1 MKKILVKLGALFL
14 LGMGV
19 GILSAQ
25 TTTVSATVVDSS
37 TTTWANGSWSV
48 QFVPSPSNP
57 NINVYLVNGVPINQS
72 LLNFKGS
79 LDGSG
84 NFSQVLYDNSR
95 ITPSGSSWK
104 FNICPNSSAPC
115 GSQNVAVSGSS
126 LNLSATITAFIP
138 VPSFPAIYGS
148 YGYNDSEVVLTNVPG
163 QLYYNVTSN
172 CLRIYSGTS
181 WACSTGTILG
191 NPVPISEGGTGQV
204 TAPAAILAI
213 DGISS
218 VDTSSQT
225 MSGPLFVPEVNGIY
239 DASTFGLIAA
249 LAACGSNSC
258 AITVNQAVATNT
270 VTIPTNVTL
279 IFGRGGYFNIASG
292 QTVTMNGSVLAP
304 DDAFIFRGSGIAVF
318 GNAISSPHVEWFGA
332 VGDWNG
338 TAGTENSPQ
347 INTCITALQ
356 SGQCMLLGR
365 SYKITSPISITKSN
379 IGIGGVA
386 SFITSPTLYN
396 LPVSSSVLVVANSTS
411 DGVDI
416 AGVSPSN
423 TVVYNK
429 LTNFTVNRTVAPS
442 STARGVSVFYSYGLI
457 IDGVTSQDS
466 TADFYFHGVGSQGT
480 GYIANSAAT
489 WGYQGFTE
497 SGLSMAGFE
506 VDSVNGEPSP
516 SFRLRHSFVA
526 NNPPNTGNTT
536 YGLESDGAA
545 TNDLMVDG
553 LETAQVSYGDFVH
566 ASSLAFTGSS
576 DMHILNSINDGCL
589 ISCIYIQGVLGSLE
603 VSGGWDYLA
612 GTPSTPDIAIPGASN
627 IIISNLQLY
636 FPGSTAGGLVATG
649 TSGSLSIIG
658 NNFIGSGPMISF
670 NETSGSKIIGN
681 IMNGVNTTTAVSIL
695 NFSEGNLI
703 SANSIEGTATNG
715 ILIDSTSTGTTA
727 LDTNAVGVLPTLGT
741 ITNPIVNPSGP
752 NHTVGSA
759 SCWKTTTQQG
769 SCSTTP
775 TGGTCTCN

>member
-1 MKKILVKLGALFL
+1 MLSKLFKLGALFL
-14 LGMGV
+14 LGLAIGAA
-19 GILSAQ
+19 SAQ

-37 TTTWANGSWSV
+37 STVWANGSWNI

-104 FNICPNSSAPC
+104 FNVCPNSSAPC

-225 MSGPLFVPEVNGIY
+225 MSGPLFIPEVNGIY
-239 DASTFGLIAA
+239 DASTFGLTAA
-249 LAACGSNSC
+249 LAACGSNPC
-258 AITVNQAVATNT
+258 AITINQAVATNT
-270 VTIPTNVTL
+270 VVIPTNVTL

-304 DDAFIFRGSGIAVF
+304 DDAFIFRGSGTAAF
-318 GNAISSPHVEWFGA
+318 GNAVSSPHVEWFGA

-347 INTCITALQ
+347 INACTTALQ

-379 IGIGGVA
+379 VGIGGVA

-396 LPVSSSVLVVANSTS
+396 LPISSSVLVVANSTS

-429 LTNFTVNRTVAPS
+429 LTNFTVNRTVAPI

-457 IDGVTSQDS
+457 VDGVTSQDS

-506 VDSVNGEPSP
+506 IDSINGESSN

-536 YGLESDGAA
+536 YGFQTDGGA
-545 TNDLMVDG
+545 TNDLMIDG
-553 LETAQVSYGDFVH
+553 LETAQVSYGDWIN
-566 ASSLAFTGSS
+566 ATSSTFGNSQ
-576 DMHILNSINDGCL
+576 DMHVINAINDGCI
-589 ISCIYIQGVLGSLE
+589 ISCIYVDGVAGSLE
-603 VSGGWDYLA
+603 VTGGWDFRASASTADIVVNNSNHVLISHLLIYFLSGSGGGILVNNSGSNRIIGNDFI
-612 GTPSTPDIAIPGASN
+612 GTGPDITFTLAFAS
-627 IIISNLQLY
+627 
-636 FPGSTAGGLVATG
+636 
-649 TSGSLSIIG
+649 SIIG
-658 NNFIGSGPMISF
+658 N
-670 NETSGSKIIGN
+670 T
-681 IMNGVNTTTAVSIL
+681 MNGVSTTTA
-695 NFSEGNLI
+695 I
-703 SANSIEGTATNG
+703 SVTNNSYSNVISDNSIQGTATNG
-715 ILIDSTSTGTTA
+715 ILIDSSSVNTTGLA
-727 LDTNAVGVLPTLGT
+727 TNSIGNIASLGT
-741 ITNPIVNPSGP
+741 ITNLIVDATGETQTPG
-752 NHTVGSA
+752 HA
-759 SCWKTTTQQG
+759 MCWKTATQMG
-769 SCSTTP
+769 SCTTVVSSS
-775 TGGTCTCN
+775 GTCTCN